1 MSRNSA
7 AHVRFSPHFLKT
19 EPTGRTFARM
29 TRFNVGDRV
38 VVNSPVK
45 EEYKGQIGKV
55 ISVEVTEWEDG
66 KFIEGYVVE
75 FPDRS
80 HQIFVGAALGP
91 CSPASI

>member
-1 MSRNSA
+1 
-7 AHVRFSPHFLKT
+7 
-19 EPTGRTFARM
+19 M

-55 ISVEVTEWEDG
+55 ISVDLTKWEDG
-66 KFIEGYVVE
+66 KVIEGYVVE

-80 HQIFVGAALGP
+80 HQIFVGAALVP
-91 CSPASI
+91 YSQVPRRHTLR